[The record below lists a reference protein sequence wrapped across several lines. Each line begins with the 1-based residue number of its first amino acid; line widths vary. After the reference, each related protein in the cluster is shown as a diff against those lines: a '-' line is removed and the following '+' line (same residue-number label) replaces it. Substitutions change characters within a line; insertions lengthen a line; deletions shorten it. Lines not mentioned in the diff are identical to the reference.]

1 MTEVVPPLTSLA
13 EDEAEPKW
21 VRVVER
27 IVSDIERGA
36 LRMGA
41 RLPSERDLC
50 AQLDVS
56 RVTLRRAFH
65 ALQEKGVLRP
75 SRGRGWYVAGRQAT
89 DWPGHIESFVGAA
102 QRLGQEVTAELFR
115 TSIDPAGPADAE
127 AFGIRTGEDIMT
139 FQRVRLIDGR
149 PAVLEVLRMV
159 HATMPDGL
167 LDAADD
173 QEFMVLLAEANFPIT
188 GSTATITPLV
198 AGRDQSEAL
207 GIEPGTSMVQMRVE
221 VTGDGRLILESCLQ
235 YPPHYP
241 LRVWF

>member
-1 MTEVVPPLTSLA
+1 MTESTRPLAGLTA
-13 EDEAEPKW
+13 DDIEPKW

-27 IVSDIERGA
+27 IVSDIERGV

-50 AQLDVS
+50 VQLDVS

-65 ALQEKGVLRP
+65 TLQEQGVLRP
-75 SRGRGWYVAGRQAT
+75 SRGRGWFVAGRKAM

-102 QRLGQEVTAELFR
+102 HRLGQAVEARLFR
-115 TSIDPAGPADAE
+115 TSVDPAGLAESE
-127 AFGIRTGEDIMT
+127 AFGIGTGEDIMT
-139 FQRVRLIDGR
+139 FERVRLIDGR

-159 HATMPDGL
+159 RATMPDGL

-173 QEFMVLLAEANFPIT
+173 QQFMVLLAEANFPIT
-188 GSTATITPLV
+188 GSTAAITPMV
-198 AGRDQSEAL
+198 AGPDQAEVL
-207 GIEPGTSMVQMRVE
+207 GIAEGTAMVQMRVE